1 VTLEQIFSVSQ
12 SVAAVGVIASLIF
25 VGQQVRGSTKA
36 VRSATAQ
43 AVHENF
49 ATWYMEIAEHPAA
62 LEVVL
67 KGFGDIKALSTVDRA
82 VFNCIFLAFTSHAQ
96 NAFHQWRQG
105 HLANELWTCW
115 EFLLSNM
122 VHSNGGLALWRERS
136 YVFAEDF
143 RVEVQAIAQREH
155 HSNAKAFGVL
165 ALGRTAAGQFELR
178 EDERRQPM
186 YPCPQGGTSGVG
198 SGKTLKSGM

>member
-1 VTLEQIFSVSQ
+1 MRLEQIFFISQ
-12 SVAAVGVIASLIF
+12 SIAGVGVIASLIF
-25 VGQQVRGSTKA
+25 VGLQVRDSTKA

-49 ATWYMEIAEHPAA
+49 ASWYMAIAEHPAE

-67 KGFGDIKALSTVDRA
+67 KGFGDLEGLSFIDRA

-122 VHSNGGLALWRERS
+122 VHSNGGMALWRERS

-143 RVEVQAIAQREH
+143 RVEVEAIVQREPH
-155 HSNAKAFGVL
+155 MNARAFGVL
-165 ALGRTAAGQFELR
+165 PLVRTDEGR
-178 EDERRQPM
+178 
-186 YPCPQGGTSGVG
+186 
-198 SGKTLKSGM
+198 

>member
-1 VTLEQIFSVSQ
+1 MRLEQIFFISQ
-12 SVAAVGVIASLIF
+12 SVAGAGVIASLIF
-25 VGQQVRGSTKA
+25 VGLQVRDSTNA

-49 ATWYMEIAEHPAA
+49 ASWYMAIAEHPAE

-67 KGFGDIKALSTVDRA
+67 KGFGDLEALSTVDRA
-82 VFNCIFLAFTSHAQ
+82 AFNCIFLAFTSHAQ

-105 HLANELWTCW
+105 HLANEMWTCW

-122 VHSNGGLALWRERS
+122 VYSNGGLALWRERS

-143 RVEVQAIAQREH
+143 RAEVEAIAQREPH
-155 HSNAKAFGVL
+155 INARAFGVL
-165 ALGRTAAGQFELR
+165 PLGRTDDGRSDPRNTPQSIVTDA
-178 EDERRQPM
+178 QPDR
-186 YPCPQGGTSGVG
+186 SR
-198 SGKTLKSGM
+198 STLPFT

>member
-1 VTLEQIFSVSQ
+1 MTLEQIFFISQ

-25 VGQQVRGSTKA
+25 VGLQVNDSTKA

-49 ATWYMEIAEHPAA
+49 ASWYMAIAEHPAE
-62 LEVVL
+62 LEVML
-67 KGFGDIKALSTVDRA
+67 KGFGDLEALSAVDRA

-105 HLANELWTCW
+105 HLASELWACW
-115 EFLLSNM
+115 ESLVSNM

-143 RVEVQAIAQREH
+143 RVEVEAIAQLEPH
-155 HSNAKAFGVL
+155 INAKAFGVL
-165 ALGRTAAGQFELR
+165 PLVVPAAGPSSARL
-178 EDERRQPM
+178 
-186 YPCPQGGTSGVG
+186 GA
-198 SGKTLKSGM
+198 

>member
-1 VTLEQIFSVSQ
+1 MCCEGHCVTLEQIFFVSQ

-25 VGQQVRGSTKA
+25 VGVQVRGSTKA

-49 ATWYMEIAEHPAA
+49 ASWYMAMAEHRAE

-67 KGFGDIKALSTVDRA
+67 KGFGELEALNTVDRA

-105 HLANELWTCW
+105 HLANELWACW

-136 YVFAEDF
+136 YVFAGDF
-143 RVEVQAIAQREH
+143 RVEVETIAQREPH
-155 HSNAKAFGVL
+155 IHAKAFGVL
-165 ALGRTAAGQFELR
+165 PFGRT
-178 EDERRQPM
+178 D
-186 YPCPQGGTSGVG
+186 GGTFRAP
-198 SGKTLKSGM
+198 

>member
-1 VTLEQIFSVSQ
+1 MCCEGHCVTLEQIFFVSQ

-25 VGQQVRGSTKA
+25 VGLQVRGSTKA

-49 ATWYMEIAEHPAA
+49 ASWYMAMAEHRAE

-67 KGFGDIKALSTVDRA
+67 KGFGDLEALSTVDRA
-82 VFNCIFLAFTSHAQ
+82 VFNCIFLAFTSHSQ

-105 HLANELWTCW
+105 HLANELWACW

-143 RVEVQAIAQREH
+143 RVEVEAVAQRQPH
-155 HSNAKAFGVL
+155 INARAFGVL
-165 ALGRTAAGQFELR
+165 PLGRT
-178 EDERRQPM
+178 D
-186 YPCPQGGTSGVG
+186 GGTFRAP
-198 SGKTLKSGM
+198 